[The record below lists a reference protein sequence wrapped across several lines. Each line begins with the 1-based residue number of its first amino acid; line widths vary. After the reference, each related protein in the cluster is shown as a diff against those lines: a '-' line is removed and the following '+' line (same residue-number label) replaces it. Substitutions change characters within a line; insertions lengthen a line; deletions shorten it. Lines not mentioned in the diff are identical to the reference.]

1 MNELLDM
8 LLERLPKSPMIR
20 AASGKPGCWSD
31 GDMILCPTEA
41 SCENVAD
48 FLQDIF
54 QVSGLAVHTGY
65 YDPIEDRRNRECD
78 DYTGFY
84 YISFE

>member
-8 LLERLPKSPMIR
+8 LLERLPKSPVIR

-31 GDMILCPTEA
+31 GGMILCPTEA
-41 SCENVAD
+41 SCESIAD
-48 FLQDIF
+48 FLQDI
-54 QVSGLAVHTGY
+54 LWDTIEVHTGY
-65 YDPIEDRRNRECD
+65 YDPDEDCRNQECD
-78 DYTGFY
+78 GHTGFF

>member
-8 LLERLPKSPMIR
+8 LLERLPKSPVIR

-31 GDMILCPTEA
+31 GGMILCPTEA

-48 FLQDIF
+48 FLQDILRDTI
-54 QVSGLAVHTGY
+54 VVHTGY
-65 YDPIEDRRNRECD
+65 YDPNEDRRNQECD
-78 DYTGFY
+78 DHSGFY